1 MSRAGKRW
9 IWYSLASALL
19 ATLGGCTGAPTRPGS
34 PATGSS
40 AKMAAF
46 LTDAPANGV
55 VAFRIDVTGATLVG
69 SDGVSTSITN
79 GVQEIELRHL
89 QLAPTLAFQTSNA
102 PMGNYTSLNI
112 ALAHAQ
118 ITTADA
124 QGNVA
129 VLNANT
135 TPGVRL
141 ANVAV
146 SLPINVTL
154 QPNLTS
160 SLMIDFDVQRSLQ
173 VDTNGNYIITPEL
186 NVEALSNPESLS
198 DLQDA
203 GATIISNPT
212 LNVYTLQLQDTG
224 QIVRIVTGPNTLF
237 ATENGQPANLQTG
250 QGVEFDAQLQTDG
263 SFLVSRINTLSSN
276 SLMCFRGVVVG
287 VGSGSAGNAV
297 AIVVQE

>member
-1 MSRAGKRW
+1 MLRAGKRW
-9 IWYSLASALL
+9 ISYSLASALL
-19 ATLGGCTGAPTRPGS
+19 MTLGGCTRVPTQPVS

-46 LTDAPANGV
+46 LTDAPANGI
-55 VAFRIDVTGATLVG
+55 VAFRIDVTGAALVG

-89 QLAPTLAFQTSNA
+89 QLAPTLAFQTSSA
-102 PMGNYTSLNI
+102 PMGNYTSLNMT
-112 ALAHAQ
+112 LANAQ
-118 ITTADA
+118 ITITDN

-135 TPGVRL
+135 TPGVWL
-141 ANVAV
+141 ANVSV
-146 SLPINVTL
+146 NLPINVTL

-173 VDTNGNYIITPEL
+173 IDAHGNYIITPEL
-186 NVEALSNPESLS
+186 NVDALINPENLS

-212 LNVYTLQLQDTG
+212 PNVYTLQLQDTG
-224 QIVRIVTGPNTLF
+224 QIVRVVTGPNTLF
-237 ATENGQPANLQTG
+237 ATQNGQASNLQTG
-250 QGVEFDAQLQTDG
+250 QDVEFDAQLQADG
-263 SFLVSRINTLSSN
+263 SFLTSRINTLSSN
-276 SLMCFRGVVVG
+276 SLVCFRGVVVG
-287 VGSGSAGNAV
+287 VGSGSANAV